1 METILFAANSF
12 LHVALALSVLG
23 IAGAVFIAGLYE
35 VARNKMQ
42 GLWHRDEIVLETGAA
57 ASIGAV
63 PQHS

>member
-12 LHVALALSVLG
+12 LHLALALSVLG

-42 GLWHRDEIVLETGAA
+42 GLWRRDEIVLEIDAVA
-57 ASIGAV
+57 RAGAV

>member
-35 VARNKMQ
+35 VARNKVQ
-42 GLWHRDEIVLETGAA
+42 GLWRRDEIVLEIDAV
-57 ASIGAV
+57 ASVGAV

>member
-35 VARNKMQ
+35 VARNKVR
-42 GLWHRDEIVLETGAA
+42 GLWRKNEIVLESGAA
-57 ASIGAV
+57 AS
-63 PQHS
+63 